1 MPRKAEIT
9 REAMVQAAVALVRE
23 EGVERLNVRA
33 LASRLG
39 CSTQPILYQFGSMQ
53 ELRRETYAAAD
64 ALHDARITEDVEAAE
79 SPLMQLGLNYVRFA
93 YEEPRLFRFL
103 FQTDAFGGQDLASL
117 VAAPDVSEL
126 VALVAQTAGMD
137 ESQARR
143 VFLVIFVA
151 AHGYASLLAN
161 NALTY
166 DEAQVAGVLDAAYAG
181 ALQREGW

>member
-1 MPRKAEIT
+1 
-9 REAMVQAAVALVRE
+9 MVRAAVALVRE
-23 EGVERLNVRA
+23 EGAERLNARA

-64 ALHDARITEDVEAAE
+64 ALHSAFITEGVEAAE

-93 YEEPRLFRFL
+93 CEEPRLFRLL
-103 FQTDAFGGQDLASL
+103 FQTDAFDGQDLSSL
-117 VAAPDVSEL
+117 VASPDVSEL

>member
-23 EGVERLNVRA
+23 EGVEHLNVRA
-33 LASRLG
+33 LAARLG
-39 CSTQPILYQFGSMQ
+39 CSTQPILYQFGSMRK
-53 ELRRETYAAAD
+53 LRREAYAVAD
-64 ALHDARITEDVEAAE
+64 ALHSDFITEGAEAAE

-93 YEEPRLFRFL
+93 HEEPRLFRFL
-103 FQTDAFGGQDLASL
+103 FQTDAFRGQDLTSL
-117 VAAPDVSEL
+117 VAAPDASEL
-126 VALVAQTAGMD
+126 VAMVAQAADMD
-137 ESQARR
+137 ETQARR

-166 DEAQVAGVLDAAYAG
+166 DETQAAGVLEAAYAG
-181 ALQREGW
+181 ALHREG